1 MSSRTVTKRIVV
13 EVDGTVEGLRTVDY
27 ACMEACRVGAELVFV
42 RPYHAHAPY
51 TPAMNGY
58 APRSPAEIADDDLRV
73 AVAHARRQV
82 GPSLQLV
89 ALSKEGPRTK
99 VLVQAA
105 RAASLLI
112 VGRSRA
118 RGPQR
123 LVSAHL
129 NLHLAAR
136 SQCPVVVVPGTWKP
150 TAADRTVA
158 VGVDGT
164 VLSREALGYAF
175 HAAVE
180 REGDLIVLHA
190 AQVRRTR
197 MQEEPDESWV
207 RTADRLIG
215 EAIDTWSQHFPHVKV
230 SRFITNRPVV
240 AALVHEA
247 QHAGLVVLGAHSGLL
262 PLTDPVARQTLAAI
276 TCPVAIVPHRPTEAE
291 LEEARRRRREAA
303 GELVVP
309 TY

>member
-27 ACMEACRVGAELVFV
+27 ACLEASRLGADLVLV

-51 TPAMNGY
+51 TPAMAGY
-58 APRSPAEIADDDLRV
+58 APRSPADIADDDLRV

-82 GPSLQLV
+82 GRSLQLV
-89 ALSKEGPRTK
+89 ALSNEGSRTK
-99 VLVQAA
+99 VLVDAA
-105 RAASLLI
+105 RTASLLI

-123 LVSAHL
+123 LVSAHR

-136 SQCPVVVVPGTWKP
+136 THCPVVVVPGTWKP

-158 VGVDGT
+158 VGIDGT
-164 VLSREALGYAF
+164 VLTREALGYAF

-190 AQVRRTR
+190 AQVRRSG
-197 MQEEPDESWV
+197 MEEEPDESWV

-215 EAIDTWSQHFPHVKV
+215 EAIDTWSQHYPQVKV

-247 QHAGLVVLGAHSGLL
+247 QYAGLIVLGAHPGLL
-262 PLTDPVARQTLAAI
+262 PLTDPVARQRLAAI

-291 LEEARRRRREAA
+291 LEETRRLRREAVA
-303 GELVVP
+303 QLVLP